1 MTSNYQYKNVLISL
15 PKLSS
20 LMLLLFLM
28 SCGLQASEELSESFI
43 ASELQRTETDSDS
56 VVIMPIAAPVDFV
69 FGFLTRQLNQYV
81 TNAVSVNF
89 DQASGVSSDILGVGS
104 HRIIIM
110 DNGDKLVQRF
120 LQYHRPFGFAYLTDM
135 EKSTVEAPLDY
146 SIAKYELTDV
156 GDSRTL
162 LKVAIV
168 YKSSTRLLAFFVRRA
183 FNSALQRNFERAAE
197 VIKVAYQ
204 EGTAN

>member
-1 MTSNYQYKNVLISL
+1 MTNNYQSNDVLIRL
-15 PKLSS
+15 PKLGA
-20 LMLLLFLM
+20 LMLSLLLI
-28 SCGLQASEELSESFI
+28 SCSIQASEELSESFI
-43 ASELQRTETDSDS
+43 ASELQRTEIDSDS
-56 VVIMPIAAPVDFV
+56 VVRIPIDAPVDFV
-69 FGFLTRQLNQYV
+69 FDFLTRQLNQYV

-89 DQASGVSSDILGVGS
+89 DHTSGISNDILGVGS

-120 LQYHRPFGFAYLTDM
+120 LQYQRPFSFAYLTDM
-135 EKSTVEAPLDY
+135 GKSTVEAPLDY
-146 SIAKYELTDV
+146 SIAKYVLKDA

-183 FNSALQRNFERAAE
+183 FNSALQRDFEKAAE

-204 EGTAN
+204 EDKVE